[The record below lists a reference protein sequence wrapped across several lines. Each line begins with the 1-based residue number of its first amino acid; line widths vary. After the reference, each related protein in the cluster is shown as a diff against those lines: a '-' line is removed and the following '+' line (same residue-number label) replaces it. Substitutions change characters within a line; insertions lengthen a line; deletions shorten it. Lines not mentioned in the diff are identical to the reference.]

1 MELQPTPIAAI
12 RMVLAS
18 GSKQRLDLLRQIG
31 ITPTVKISDYAENL
45 SKSMPVADFVE
56 QTAKNKALAVASK
69 LNPKEYDVIMGC
81 DTVIVLDGEIIGK
94 PRDNDDAKRTLKRL
108 SSRTHEVFTGVAL
121 IDANSCELFH
131 ERTSVKFGTIP
142 DDVIEQYVRSGE
154 PLGRAGSY
162 GIQAAG
168 AMFVESIDGCFYNVV
183 GLPAH
188 QVAKRLWLRAT
199 KPH

>member
-1 MELQPTPIAAI
+1 MNRNVNE
-12 RMVLAS
+12 
-18 GSKQRLDLLRQIG
+18 
-31 ITPTVKISDYAENL
+31 
-45 SKSMPVADFVE
+45 
-56 QTAKNKALAVASK
+56 
-69 LNPKEYDVIMGC
+69 NPKEYDVIMGC

-94 PRDNDDAKRTLKRL
+94 PRDNDDAKRTLKRSGIASSL